1 MNPHPSAPRPAFCA
15 IALFLGISAFVGALV
30 SAIMGEVFA
39 RQGEATT
46 WLPYALGAALLEAVL
61 SMEVGRRAG
70 AVGHPHATLRKV
82 ASGFAL
88 AALLIVA
95 MATLARVA

>member
-1 MNPHPSAPRPAFCA
+1 MPRPTFCA

-30 SAIMGEVFA
+30 SAILGVVFA
-39 RQGEATT
+39 RQGEVTT
-46 WLPYALGAALLEAVL
+46 WLPYALGAALFEAVL
-61 SMEVGRRAG
+61 AMEVGRRAG
-70 AVGHPHATLRKV
+70 AVGHPHAALRRV

-95 MATLARVA
+95 VVALARTA

>member
-1 MNPHPSAPRPAFCA
+1 MPRPALCVF
-15 IALFLGISAFVGALV
+15 ALFLGISAFVGALV
-30 SAIMGEVFA
+30 TAILGEIFA

-46 WLPYALGAALLEAVL
+46 WLPYALGAALFESVL
-61 SMEVGRRAG
+61 AMEVGRRAG
-70 AVGHPHATLRKV
+70 AVGHPHAALRRV

-95 MATLARVA
+95 VAALARTA

>member
-1 MNPHPSAPRPAFCA
+1 MPRPAFCA

-30 SAIMGEVFA
+30 SAILGEVFA
-39 RQGEATT
+39 RQGETT
-46 WLPYALGAALLEAVL
+46 WLPYALGAALFEAVL

-88 AALLIVA
+88 AALLVVA
-95 MATLARVA
+95 IAALTKVA